1 MQISSRLKI
10 SGQVPDLPLQ
20 DIAKSLYDDGI
31 SGAGD
36 WQASEFY
43 MQTILPLRTVVE
55 EYTFEF
61 DNAV

>member
-1 MQISSRLKI
+1 MQISSSLKI

-20 DIAKSLYDDGI
+20 DVARTLYNDGV
-31 SGAGD
+31 SETGD